1 MFIFAAMDRS
11 WMYATT
17 LKRHCKEY
25 SDGVLSF
32 MNAAEEDRKRR
43 NNKLQGVY
51 RWRIKFYERRG
62 GG

>member
-1 MFIFAAMDRS
+1 
-11 WMYATT
+11 MYATT